1 MPHLSEI
8 MVNDCKY
15 VNGDLLVIEVID
27 VDNIIVGIVQTIL
40 IKNDKVYFVVLRYD
54 ASRNFL
60 QYFESK
66 QSDDPVSTYVKS
78 DDLADFKP
86 LIKRGS
92 ISRFEFVL
100 HHRISFDYK

>member
-1 MPHLSEI
+1 M
-8 MVNDCKY
+8 
-15 VNGDLLVIEVID
+15 IEVLD
-27 VDNIIVGIVQTIL
+27 VDNIVVGIVQTIL
-40 IKNDKVYFVVLRYD
+40 IKNDKVYFVVERRD

-60 QYFESK
+60 QYFETK
-66 QSDDPVSTYVKS
+66 QSDDPVSAYVKS

-92 ISRFEFVL
+92 LSRYEFVL

>member
-1 MPHLSEI
+1 

-15 VNGDLLVIEVID
+15 VNGDLLVIEVLD
-27 VDNIIVGIVQTIL
+27 VDNIVVGIVQTIL
-40 IKNDKVYFVVLRYD
+40 IKNDKVYFVVERRD

-60 QYFESK
+60 QYFETK
-66 QSDDPVSTYVKS
+66 QSDDPVSAYVKS

-92 ISRFEFVL
+92 LSRYEFVL